1 MISKVIC
8 LELGENYLHTR
19 SVVEVDPIKKEII
32 EITVMF
38 IETATGI
45 YSRNQK
51 PCWFRMLDAIVNN
64 YISDNPDVFPD
75 LFLD

>member
-8 LELGENYLHTR
+8 LELGQNFMCVK
-19 SVVEVDPIKKEII
+19 SVVDVDTVKKEIV
-32 EITVMF
+32 EITVMD
-38 IETATGI
+38 IDTSTGF
-45 YSRNQK
+45 YVRGQK
-51 PCWFRMLDAIVNN
+51 PCWFKMLDAIVSN